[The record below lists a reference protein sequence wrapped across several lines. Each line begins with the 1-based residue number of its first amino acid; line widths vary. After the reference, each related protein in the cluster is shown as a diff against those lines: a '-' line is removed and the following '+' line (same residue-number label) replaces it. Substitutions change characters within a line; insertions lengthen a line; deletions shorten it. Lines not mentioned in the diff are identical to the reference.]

1 MSSIKFHT
9 NRQVALQMAM
19 EETKRTMGI
28 HGGTKTVLH
37 AADVFYAWLQEAP
50 MKDEDNQFW
59 LDSSTKTKTKNK

>member
-1 MSSIKFHT
+1 
-9 NRQVALQMAM
+9 MAM

-28 HGGTKTVLH
+28 HAGTKTVLQ